1 MAEEKVQKDTMK
13 KKTLEAKAKAENLKE
28 NIADKT
34 SKTKDK
40 AIEVKKGALDK
51 TLSAKDKALVK
62 TLSAKDKALDKT
74 LTAKDKALDKTL
86 TAKDKAVMKTS
97 QMKEDANLKTS
108 ELTEEASEKKA
119 EFKESAENTRKQAER
134 KINEFISSLKDKQD
148 ELGKTLSDYT
158 TAEKPL
164 TDLINGEDSFIIKS
178 DLPGISKEDI
188 TVHITEDSVDLKVKF
203 ENEDETIE
211 FLKKER
217 NYGEINRIIK
227 LPGLIEVKKASAKFE
242 DSVLTLDLPKVKE
255 DKIRVE
261 IK

>member
-1 MAEEKVQKDTMK
+1 MAEKKVQEDTLK
-13 KKTLEAKAKAENLKE
+13 EKTLEAKGKAKNLKE
-28 NIADKT
+28 NIDDKT

-51 TLSAKDKALVK
+51 TL
-62 TLSAKDKALDKT
+62 TAKDKALDKT

-86 TAKDKAVMKTS
+86 TAKDKALDKTLSAKDQALMKTS
-97 QMKEDANLKTS
+97 QMKEDTSAKTS

-119 EFKESAENTRKQAER
+119 DLKENADKTRKQAER
-134 KINEFISSLKDKQD
+134 KINEFISSLRDKQE

-158 TAEKPL
+158 AAEKPL
-164 TDLINGEDSFIIKS
+164 TDLINGENSFIIKS
-178 DLPGISKEDI
+178 DLPGISKDDI
-188 TVHITEDSVDLKVKF
+188 IVHITEDSVDLKVKF
-203 ENEDETIE
+203 DDEKEDVE
-211 FLKKER
+211 FIKKER

-227 LPGLIEVKKASAKFE
+227 LPELVEVKKASAKFE
-242 DSVLTLDLPKVKE
+242 DSVLTIDLPKVRE

>member
-1 MAEEKVQKDTMK
+1 MAEKNVQEDTLK
-13 KKTLEAKAKAENLKE
+13 KKTLEAKEKAENLKE
-28 NIADKT
+28 NIGDKT

-40 AIEVKKGALDK
+40 AIEVKKGALE
-51 TLSAKDKALVK
+51 K

-86 TAKDKAVMKTS
+86 SAKDKALMKTS
-97 QMKEDANLKTS
+97 QMKEDASAKTS
-108 ELTEEASEKKA
+108 ELTEEASEKKVDL
-119 EFKESAENTRKQAER
+119 KENADKTRKQAER
-134 KINEFISSLKDKQD
+134 KINEFISSLRDKQG

-158 TAEKPL
+158 AAEKPL

-178 DLPGISKEDI
+178 DLPGISKDDI
-188 TVHITEDSVDLKVKF
+188 IVHITEDSVDLKVKF
-203 ENEDETIE
+203 DDENEDVE
-211 FLKKER
+211 FIKKER

-227 LPGLIEVKKASAKFE
+227 LPDLVEVKKASAKFE
-242 DSVLTLDLPKVKE
+242 DSVLTIDLPKVKE

>member
-1 MAEEKVQKDTMK
+1 MAEEKVQNDTMK

-40 AIEVKKGALDK
+40 AIEVKKGAIDK

-62 TLSAKDKALDKT
+62 TLS
-74 LTAKDKALDKTL
+74 AKDKALDKTL

-227 LPGLIEVKKASAKFE
+227 LPELIEVKKASAKFE